1 MRSYLSQ
8 IVSRAAGTTEAAAIK
23 PNIQSWPVKKN
34 VENRLNPFEEG
45 GDFTEPAT
53 PTSSIESTISPLGKT
68 MSFKKEQYPKNDFPA
83 INHNNHAMEKSDIP
97 KSDRIFP
104 VQQKNLTSLSPETNV
119 SLKSSIIK
127 SNALRTEKPLYEK
140 SLEVKKQVIE
150 KSEKIIEEIHTSEIL
165 ESVKPVS
172 IEPNNKHEK
181 TPALK
186 ETTSKK
192 KEKIREPY
200 QSADKPIQPKILFK
214 KDVKPATSE
223 SKKNIKPHKKND
235 RMVSEIRPKA
245 PLNKHPSFVFEKKQ
259 KDKRLI
265 IGNLKVEVV
274 TPRPLKASQAPV
286 QKIQRIIKTQP
297 RQERSPG
304 GFKLRFGLGQV

>member
-1 MRSYLSQ
+1 MKSYLSQ
-8 IVSRAAGTTEAAAIK
+8 IAYRAAGITEAAAIK
-23 PNIQSWPVKKN
+23 SNIQSWPVKKN
-34 VENRLNPFEEG
+34 TENRLDSFEEG
-45 GDFTEPAT
+45 DDFTEVVT
-53 PTSSIESTISPLGKT
+53 PTSSVESTIFPLKKT
-68 MSFKKEQYPKNDFPA
+68 MPFKEEQYHQNDFPA
-83 INHNNHAMEKSDIP
+83 MNQNDHQRQKSDIP

-104 VQQKNLTSLSPETNV
+104 VRLENLTSLSPETNI
-119 SLKSSIIK
+119 SLTSFKIR
-127 SNALRTEKPLYEK
+127 SNTLRTKKP
-140 SLEVKKQVIE
+140 LEVKEQVIE

-186 ETTSKK
+186 ETTSKN
-192 KEKIREPY
+192 
-200 QSADKPIQPKILFK
+200 
-214 KDVKPATSE
+214 
-223 SKKNIKPHKKND
+223 NIKPHKKND

-259 KDKRLI
+259 KEKRLI

-274 TPRPLKASQAPV
+274 TPQPLKASQAPV

-297 RQERSPG
+297 RQERNPG

>member
-1 MRSYLSQ
+1 MRNYLSQ
-8 IVSRAAGTTEAAAIK
+8 IASRAAGITEAAAIK

-34 VENRLNPFEEG
+34 AENRLNPFEEG

-53 PTSSIESTISPLGKT
+53 LTSPIDSTTFPFKKT
-68 MSFKKEQYPKNDFPA
+68 MPLKKEQYPKNDFPA
-83 INHNNHAMEKSDIP
+83 INHNNHAMEKSDGP

-104 VQQKNLTSLSPETNV
+104 VRHENLTSLSPETNI
-119 SLKSSIIK
+119 SLTSSKIR
-127 SNALRTEKPLYEK
+127 SNTLRTEKPLEDK
-140 SLEVKKQVIE
+140 EQVIE

-186 ETTSKK
+186 ETTSKN
-192 KEKIREPY
+192 
-200 QSADKPIQPKILFK
+200 
-214 KDVKPATSE
+214 
-223 SKKNIKPHKKND
+223 NIKPHKKND

-259 KDKRLI
+259 KEKRLI

-274 TPRPLKASQAPV
+274 TPQPLKASQAPV

-297 RQERSPG
+297 RQEKSRKRQGVLPD
-304 GFKLRFGLGQV
+304 

>member
-1 MRSYLSQ
+1 MRSYLSK
-8 IVSRAAGTTEAAAIK
+8 IVSRSAGTTEAAAIK
-23 PNIQSWPVKKN
+23 PNIQSRPVKKN
-34 VENRLNPFEEG
+34 VANRLNPFEEG
-45 GDFTEPAT
+45 GDFTKPAT
-53 PTSSIESTISPLGKT
+53 PTSPIESTISPLEKK
-68 MSFKKEQYPKNDFPA
+68 MPFKKEQYPKNDFSA
-83 INHNNHAMEKSDIP
+83 INKNDHAMEKSDAP

-104 VQQKNLTSLSPETNV
+104 VRHENLTSLSPETNI
-119 SLKSSIIK
+119 SLTSSKIR
-127 SNALRTEKPLYEK
+127 SNTLRTEKPLTEK
-140 SLEVKKQVIE
+140 PLEVKEQVIE
-150 KSEKIIEEIHTSEIL
+150 KSEKIIEKIHTSEIL

-172 IEPNNKHEK
+172 IEPDNKHEK

-186 ETTSKK
+186 ETSSKN

-200 QSADKPIQPKILFK
+200 KSSYEPIQPTILIK
-214 KDVKPATSE
+214 KEVKPATLE
-223 SKKNIKPHKKND
+223 SKNNTRPHKKND

-274 TPRPLKASQAPV
+274 TPQPLKASQVPV

-297 RQERSPG
+297 RQERNPG

>member
-1 MRSYLSQ
+1 MKSYLSQ
-8 IVSRAAGTTEAAAIK
+8 IAYRAAGITEAAAIK
-23 PNIQSWPVKKN
+23 SNIQSWPVKKN
-34 VENRLNPFEEG
+34 TENRLDSFEEG
-45 GDFTEPAT
+45 DDFTEVVT
-53 PTSSIESTISPLGKT
+53 PTSSVESTIFPLKKT
-68 MSFKKEQYPKNDFPA
+68 MPFKEEQYHQNDFPA
-83 INHNNHAMEKSDIP
+83 MNQNDHQRQKSDIP

-104 VQQKNLTSLSPETNV
+104 VRLENLTSLSPETNI
-119 SLKSSIIK
+119 SLTSFKIR
-127 SNALRTEKPLYEK
+127 SNTLRTKKP
-140 SLEVKKQVIE
+140 LEVKEQVIE

-186 ETTSKK
+186 ETTSKN
-192 KEKIREPY
+192 
-200 QSADKPIQPKILFK
+200 
-214 KDVKPATSE
+214 
-223 SKKNIKPHKKND
+223 NIKPHKKND

-274 TPRPLKASQAPV
+274 TPQPLKASQAPV

-297 RQERSPG
+297 RQERNPG

>member
-1 MRSYLSQ
+1 M
-8 IVSRAAGTTEAAAIK
+8 
-23 PNIQSWPVKKN
+23 
-34 VENRLNPFEEG
+34 PFKE
-45 GDFTEPAT
+45 
-53 PTSSIESTISPLGKT
+53 
-68 MSFKKEQYPKNDFPA
+68 EQYHQNDFPA
-83 INHNNHAMEKSDIP
+83 MNQNDHQRQKSDIP

-104 VQQKNLTSLSPETNV
+104 VRLENLTSLSPETNI
-119 SLKSSIIK
+119 SLTSFKIR
-127 SNALRTEKPLYEK
+127 SNTLRTKKP
-140 SLEVKKQVIE
+140 LEVKEQVIE

-200 QSADKPIQPKILFK
+200 QSPDEAIQPKILFK

-274 TPRPLKASQAPV
+274 TPQPLKASQAPV

-297 RQERSPG
+297 RQERNPG

>member
-1 MRSYLSQ
+1 MRNYLSQ
-8 IVSRAAGTTEAAAIK
+8 IASRAAGITETAAIK

-34 VENRLNPFEEG
+34 AENRLNPFEEG

-53 PTSSIESTISPLGKT
+53 PTTSIESTISPFKKT
-68 MSFKKEQYPKNDFPA
+68 RPFKKEQYPKNDFPA
-83 INHNNHAMEKSDIP
+83 INHNYHEREKSDAP

-104 VQQKNLTSLSPETNV
+104 VRHENLTSLSPETNIT
-119 SLKSSIIK
+119 LTSSKIR
-127 SNALRTEKPLYEK
+127 SNTFRTEKPLTEK
-140 SLEVKKQVIE
+140 PFEVKKQVIE
-150 KSEKIIEEIHTSEIL
+150 KSERIIEEIRASEIL

-186 ETTSKK
+186 ETTSKN
-192 KEKIREPY
+192 
-200 QSADKPIQPKILFK
+200 
-214 KDVKPATSE
+214 
-223 SKKNIKPHKKND
+223 NIKPHKKND

-259 KDKRLI
+259 KEKRLI

-274 TPRPLKASQAPV
+274 QTPKEKNKQIQLPKKEHYAS
-286 QKIQRIIKTQP
+286 
-297 RQERSPG
+297 S
-304 GFKLRFGLGQV
+304 KLQQDRFGTLSGLKVKFGMGQI